1 MGAQTQRVNLIVVQR
16 NLRKYMQIRTWLWY
30 GFWQQLK
37 PKLQVGREAKML
49 EELEAAAIEA
59 EEKVI
64 IANEKNVKFGAENE
78 ILGKEKE
85 ELLKA
90 LEECKGGA
98 ATYIAKEEKLMAEN
112 ADIEGQLT
120 DAQKRLESET
130 EAKNALQQA
139 VKKTEAEVD
148 KTKGEFEDM
157 ESKFL
162 VAQQDKET
170 KDAQLKNLGD
180 EIAHQE
186 ELISKLNKEKK
197 ALLES
202 NQRTAEDHQSVEDKC
217 NHLHKL
223 KGKLEQN
230 LDELEDSL
238 EREKKL

>member
-30 GFWQQLK
+30 GFLQQLK

-98 ATYIAKEEKLMAEN
+98 AT
-112 ADIEGQLT
+112 
-120 DAQKRLESET
+120 
-130 EAKNALQQA
+130 
-139 VKKTEAEVD
+139 
-148 KTKGEFEDM
+148 
-157 ESKFL
+157 
-162 VAQQDKET
+162 
-170 KDAQLKNLGD
+170 
-180 EIAHQE
+180 
-186 ELISKLNKEKK
+186 
-197 ALLES
+197 
-202 NQRTAEDHQSVEDKC
+202 
-217 NHLHKL
+217 
-223 KGKLEQN
+223 
-230 LDELEDSL
+230 
-238 EREKKL
+238 